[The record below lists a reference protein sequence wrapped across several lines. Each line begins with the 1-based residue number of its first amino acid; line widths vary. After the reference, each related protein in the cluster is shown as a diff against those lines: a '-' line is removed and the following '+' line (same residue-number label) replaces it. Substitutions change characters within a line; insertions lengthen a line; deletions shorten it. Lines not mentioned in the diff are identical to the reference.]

1 MKVSFKKMQLVE
13 KKYAVFTLI
22 GRNLELLR
30 RGEKPLVCTSS
41 PDVYQQL
48 GKKLVL
54 IFMQIQ
60 ISSLSSSVYLVQVG
74 LLILLVY
81 NSKKDIKHFFFRYRL
96 LTSASII
103 KVISTLQIIC
113 KYFA

>member
-1 MKVSFKKMQLVE
+1 MQLVE

-30 RGEKPLVCTSS
+30 RGGKALVCTSS

-60 ISSLSSSVYLVQVG
+60 ISSLSSTVYLVQVG

-81 NSKKDIKHFFFRYRL
+81 NSKKDI
-96 LTSASII
+96 
-103 KVISTLQIIC
+103 
-113 KYFA
+113 

>member
-1 MKVSFKKMQLVE
+1 MQLVE

-30 RGEKPLVCTSS
+30 RGGKTLVCTSS

-81 NSKKDIKHFFFRYRL
+81 NSKKDI
-96 LTSASII
+96 
-103 KVISTLQIIC
+103 
-113 KYFA
+113 

>member
-60 ISSLSSSVYLVQVG
+60 ISSLSSTVYLVQVG

-81 NSKKDIKHFFFRYRL
+81 NSKKDI
-96 LTSASII
+96 
-103 KVISTLQIIC
+103 
-113 KYFA
+113 

>member
-30 RGEKPLVCTSS
+30 RGEKTLGCKSS

-81 NSKKDIKHFFFRYRL
+81 NSKKDI
-96 LTSASII
+96 
-103 KVISTLQIIC
+103 
-113 KYFA
+113 